1 MDHGP
6 TSIYVQII
14 RCAHPDQTASKT
26 TAEIAP
32 WDYPLR
38 LPSSLHLRSAC
49 LPILQQHEFRL
60 REAQA
65 YEALDELRDHLRLRS
80 HMYKYKDE
88 NIVGQ

>member
-38 LPSSLHLRSAC
+38 LPSSLHLRLAC
-49 LPILQQHEFRL
+49 LPILQQHKFRL
-60 REAQA
+60 H
-65 YEALDELRDHLRLRS
+65 EALAYKALDGLCDHLWLCS
-80 HMYKYKDE
+80 HMYKYKDK